1 MTIFKEI
8 TFEAAHFLPHVP
20 EGHKCRRMH
29 GHSYIVQLFVAGKI
43 DERVGWVLDF
53 GDLKEIAEPV
63 INQLDHHC
71 LNDISGLENPT
82 CEILAR
88 WIWSRLRPLLPPLSK
103 IVVKETPTSGCVY
116 RGEDE

>member
-29 GHSYIVQLFVAGKI
+29 GHSYIVQLYVSGKI
-43 DERVGWVLDF
+43 DERVGWVMDF

-88 WIWSRLRPLLPPLSK
+88 WIWNRLRPLLPSLTK
-103 IVVKETPTSGCVY
+103 ISVKETPTSGCIY